1 MKFFLKNVFSFLVIV
16 LLCVLLV
23 DLVLGLLDRK
33 YINFRLSD
41 NINYIIVGDSHPAYA
56 YNDSLIDN
64 FKNTANPGESYF
76 YSYIK
81 TKLILE
87 ATPSIKT
94 VFIELEDR
102 QMNKSMDRW
111 IWNENYILGDYQK
124 YVSFMS
130 LTDKLLLLKNNPK
143 WILSSAFTIAAKG
156 RFQRLFKKEFF
167 FTEKYGGYMHSDRAK
182 TDSLVNAL
190 SSKSQQPVH
199 YTDSVS
205 DINLYY
211 LSTLINYC
219 KKKELE
225 VVLVR
230 SPLHK
235 AYRGEISE
243 LLYRKILENQFNGL
257 TYLDFSNFPLKNAE
271 FGDFTHLNSN
281 GARKFSVWFNYLLK
295 KGILEKENKQSIID
309 NEMEQ
314 YMTDENINLNTIKF
328 LPQK

>member
-1 MKFFLKNVFSFLVIV
+1 MRFFLKNVFSFFSLV

-33 YINFRLSD
+33 YMNFKLD
-41 NINYIIVGDSHPAYA
+41 NNINYIIVGDSHPAYA
-56 YNDSLIDN
+56 YNDSLIDH

-81 TKLILE
+81 TKLIVE
-87 ATPSIKT
+87 ASSSIKT

-143 WILSSAFTIAAKG
+143 WILTSAFTIAAKG
-156 RFQRLFKKEFF
+156 RFQRLFKREFF
-167 FTEKYGGYMHSDRAK
+167 FTEKYGGYMYSERAK

-190 SSKSQQPVH
+190 TSKSQDPVN

-211 LSTLINYC
+211 LSALINYC
-219 KKKELE
+219 KGKELE
-225 VVLVR
+225 VILVR
-230 SPLHK
+230 SPLHND
-235 AYRGEISE
+235 YRGEISE
-243 LLYRKILENQFNGL
+243 QLYRKILAKQFNGL

-271 FGDFTHLNSN
+271 FGDFTHLNSK
-281 GARKFSVWFNYLLK
+281 GATKFSAWFNYLLK
-295 KGILEKENKQSIID
+295 NGILEKDNKQSIID
-309 NEMEQ
+309 NEIEKLS
-314 YMTDENINLNTIKF
+314 TKEDINLKSM
-328 LPQK
+328 